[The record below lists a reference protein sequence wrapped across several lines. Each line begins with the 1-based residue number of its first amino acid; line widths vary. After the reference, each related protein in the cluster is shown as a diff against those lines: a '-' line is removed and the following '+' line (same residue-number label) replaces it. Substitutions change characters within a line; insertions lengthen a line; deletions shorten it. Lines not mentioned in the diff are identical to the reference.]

1 MKLAGSKGLVLGKG
15 RPEGTSAACTMLQD
29 APPVAGSSA
38 SGVSRPEGESGLT
51 GGARVERTERCY
63 RIMRLLE
70 SRRSVPRD
78 VFLQEFGISRA
89 TFKRDLE
96 YLIDRLNAPIVYD
109 RSLGG
114 YRLDGTGSGGARFEL
129 PGAWFNASEAH
140 ALLTAHALLDRLQP
154 GLLTPFINAL
164 AVRIRAL
171 LGSGDHSAEEVGR
184 RIRVLAQGARPVPAG
199 HFETVSSA
207 VLERRRLRIHYFS
220 RSRNEESERI
230 VSPQRLVH
238 YRDNWYLDAWC
249 HLRDGLRV
257 FALDSVLAA
266 ERLDETARDVPDA
279 ELDRVLGAGYGIFS
293 GAQTETAVLRF
304 SPEHAR
310 WVAREQWHPEQKG
323 RLESDGYY
331 VLELPFSDPR
341 ELVMD
346 ILRHGPGVEVLSPN
360 TLRHAVATM
369 LSAAAAVYC

>member
-1 MKLAGSKGLVLGKG
+1 
-15 RPEGTSAACTMLQD
+15 MLQD
-29 APPVAGSSA
+29 SCLSSSVPA
-38 SGVSRPEGESGLT
+38 SDGSRPEEGAAT
-51 GGARVERTERCY
+51 FPGGARVERTERFY
-63 RIMRLLE
+63 RIIRLLE

-78 VFLQEFGISRA
+78 TFLLEFGISRA

-114 YRLDGTGSGGARFEL
+114 YRLDGAGPKGARFEL
-129 PGAWFNASEAH
+129 PGAWFSAPEAH

-171 LGSGDHSAEEVGR
+171 LGSGDHSADEVR
-184 RIRVLAQGARPVPAG
+184 QRIRVLAQGARPVPAG
-199 HFETVSSA
+199 HFETISSSI
-207 VLERRRLRIHYFS
+207 LERRRLRIRYFS
-220 RSRNEESERI
+220 RGRGEESERI

-249 HLRDGLRV
+249 HLRDALRV
-257 FALDSVLAA
+257 FALDCVRAA
-266 ERLDETARDVPDA
+266 ERLDEKAREVADE
-279 ELDRVLGAGYGIFS
+279 ELDRILGAGYGIFS

-310 WVAREQWHPEQKG
+310 WVAAERWHPEQKG
-323 RLESDGYY
+323 RFEADGHY

-341 ELVMD
+341 ELAMD
-346 ILRHGPGVEVLSPN
+346 IMRHGAGVEVLSPLA
-360 TLRHAVATM
+360 LRQAVATM
-369 LSAAAAVYC
+369 LADAAARYR

>member
-1 MKLAGSKGLVLGKG
+1 
-15 RPEGTSAACTMLQD
+15 MLQD
-29 APPVAGSSA
+29 SSLSTGAPAQG
-38 SGVSRPEGESGLT
+38 GGGPEGGAANCP
-51 GGARVERTERCY
+51 GGARVERTERFY
-63 RIMRLLE
+63 RIIRLLE

-78 VFLQEFGISRA
+78 VFSRA

-96 YLIDRLNAPIVYD
+96 YLIDRLNAPIIYD

-114 YRLDGTGSGGARFEL
+114 YRLDGVGPNATRFEL

-140 ALLTAHALLDRLQP
+140 ALLTAHVLLDRLQP
-154 GLLTPFINAL
+154 GLLTPFVNAL

-171 LGSGDHSAEEVGR
+171 LGSGDHSAEEVRR

-199 HFETVSSA
+199 QFETISSGI
-207 VLERRRLRIHYFS
+207 LERRRLRIRYFS
-220 RSRNEESERI
+220 RGRNEESERI

-249 HLRDGLRV
+249 HLRDALRV
-257 FALDSVLAA
+257 FALDCVHAA
-266 ERLDETARDVPDA
+266 ERLDEKAREVPDA

-310 WVAREQWHPEQKG
+310 WVAAERWHPEQKG
-323 RLESDGYY
+323 HFEEDGYY
-331 VLELPFSDPR
+331 LLELPFSDPR

-346 ILRHGPGVEVLSPN
+346 IMRHGAGVEVLSPF
-360 TLRHAVATM
+360 TLRQAVGTLLAD
-369 LSAAAAVYC
+369 AAALYR